1 MFAKHLVQAYCIE
14 LTLPSPDE
22 LASDLVSSKLNS
34 DVKFKVGSSG
44 GGGEVL
50 LGVGQKG
57 YNPV

>member
-1 MFAKHLVQAYCIE
+1 MAQRDDVRSLHSAYN
-14 LTLPSPDE
+14 LPAPDE